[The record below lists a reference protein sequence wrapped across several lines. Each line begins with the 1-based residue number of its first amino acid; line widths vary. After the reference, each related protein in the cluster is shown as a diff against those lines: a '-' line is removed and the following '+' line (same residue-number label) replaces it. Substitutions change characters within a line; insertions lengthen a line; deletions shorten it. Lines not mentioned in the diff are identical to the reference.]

1 MNPNSLHNIP
11 VLATPRR
18 SALLAGFD
26 NKVEVLVRI
35 QAPAA
40 PEDRVAERPP
50 YGLALVIDRSGSMGG
65 QPLVEAMRC
74 ANFVIDRLRPDDQ
87 VALVQFDNRV
97 QLLCPAQP
105 RGDGQA
111 LREAIAGIHSGGNTN
126 LHGGW
131 RAGAD
136 SLAGLAQRTDN
147 AGLKRVILL
156 SDGCAN
162 EGVVDTAEIAKQCAE
177 LAAQGVTT
185 STYGLGRQ
193 FNEQLMI
200 DMAQAAQGNNYYGET
215 ADDLMEPFQQELAL
229 IENLCI
235 KGLRLGINV
244 PAGVS
249 VEMLNT
255 FVGDP
260 AGGWRLPDLAWGAE
274 AWAVLRLRIPK
285 ALVPEEGKSLH
296 FVEVTARGEDLEGA
310 PIPLAPALLSLPAL
324 GPAAL
329 AAVAEDELVVR
340 RLSELDAAQLLVE
353 ARAAAGAGDWNA
365 VDRLLA
371 QAESRFAN
379 NPWVAGVIEAIRKLA
394 ARRSRE
400 EFMKEAMYSSSNMM
414 RRLAQSGEGMGL
426 AESDKAAY
434 LRRKMAQGKSQF
446 TPPAPPKAPPRDAD
460 AGTPGGVA

>member
-1 MNPNSLHNIP
+1 MNPNTLHNTP
-11 VLATPRR
+11 VLATGRR
-18 SALLAGFD
+18 AALLAGFD

-40 PEDRVAERPP
+40 PQGHVTERPP
-50 YGLALVIDRSGSMGG
+50 YGLALVIDRSGSMAG
-65 QPLVEAMRC
+65 QPLAEAMRC

-87 VALVQFDNRV
+87 VALVEFDNRV
-97 QLLCPAQP
+97 HLLCPARP

-111 LREAIAGIHSGGNTN
+111 LREAIAAIHSGGNTN

-136 SLAGLAQRTDN
+136 SLAGIAMGTNN

-162 EGVVDTAEIAKQCAE
+162 EGVVDLAEIAKQCAD
-177 LAAQGVTT
+177 LASKGVTT
-185 STYGLGRQ
+185 STYGLGRD

-200 DMAQAAQGNNYYGET
+200 DMAQAAQGNHYYGET

-235 KGLRLGINV
+235 KGLRVNVNV
-244 PAGVS
+244 PTGVA
-249 VEMLNT
+249 VEMLNPFT
-255 FVGDP
+255 GNATD
-260 AGGWRLPDLAWGAE
+260 GWRLPDLAWGAE

-285 ALVPEEGKSLH
+285 ALAPTEGKSLH
-296 FVEVTARGEDLEGA
+296 FLEVTASGQDLDGA
-310 PIPLAPALLSLPAL
+310 PVPLAPALLALPAF

-329 AAVAEDELVVR
+329 AAVAEDELVLR
-340 RLSELDAAQLLVE
+340 RLSELEAAQLLIE
-353 ARAAAGAGDWNA
+353 ARAAAGTGNWNG
-365 VDRLLA
+365 VDALLA
-371 QAESRFAN
+371 KAEARFAN

-400 EFMKEAMYSSSNMM
+400 EFMKEAMYSSSNLM
-414 RRLAQSGEGMGL
+414 RRLAQRGEGLGL
-426 AESDKAAY
+426 SESDKPAY

-446 TPPAPPKAPPRDAD
+446 APTPPSADPD
-460 AGTPGGVA
+460 AGKPGGAA